1 MDISTDIWGQLAV
14 EASQVYLS
22 DGTMRSPFADTV
34 DDYPNFHFALNTRS
48 HSIYTHIPICISDH
62 LSLSLSLSDHWEAA
76 RQGVAAHLLVSISSR
91 DLSPGSHLSA
101 LASDRLRYAPVEEC
115 LVAAGGLGT
124 ACGLTG
130 DAAIADLCKIWADT
144 ALHWAAHRAD
154 HAHCVARVVG
164 EVSQSDSHVARF
176 LNG

>member
-62 LSLSLSLSDHWEAA
+62 LSLFLSLRPLRSCPT
-76 RQGVAAHLLVSISSR
+76 RCCCTSSR
-91 DLSPGSHLSA
+91 IYLIARSVA
-101 LASDRLRYAPVEEC
+101 WLASVVVGVRSPTIR
-115 LVAAGGLGT
+115 
-124 ACGLTG
+124 ACGRMSRCG
-130 DAAIADLCKIWADT
+130 RRSRGCMWV
-144 ALHWAAHRAD
+144 HWR
-154 HAHCVARVVG
+154 CCYR
-164 EVSQSDSHVARF
+164 
-176 LNG
+176 